1 MMVFLE
7 LRLSELIEREQ
18 AKIAAASDW
27 NRISQIVPETAIKK
41 KKKRPVSRIEII
53 KFEPDKKKKYM
64 NKSGSAA
71 RADEYK
77 NTKPNSI
84 RSKRRKSKL
93 TLSAKK
99 KPSTILARCCFGD
112 DTRLVHIPAEVDIIF
127 FKDLITEEFG
137 NFRFELQFIYDN
149 DLITITKDEGFSI
162 NIIP

>member
-1 MMVFLE
+1 MICCLLVVSMMVFLE

-99 KPSTILARCCFGD
+99 KPSTILARCC
-112 DTRLVHIPAEVDIIF
+112 LVMIP
-127 FKDLITEEFG
+127 DL
-137 NFRFELQFIYDN
+137 FISLLK
-149 DLITITKDEGFSI
+149 LISYSSRT
-162 NIIP
+162 